1 MKGEKDI
8 KVKQFTIAAKKNT
21 LKRGINLKTESL
33 QEKEDEKADAR
44 GNPQRYAMSQI
55 SNRSKKASV
64 RGIQAVDFLGQRVK
78 SLERAK
84 TSELHTE
91 SGSKK
96 QDEKD
101 FYEPFTG
108 SGYCE
113 TLRHHNDITLH
124 RRSPIVSS
132 GNAKPTSENTHR
144 HNITFVKKDT
154 QNKKRRTR
162 KNGVSRYKPK
172 RRKGNAKQ
180 IVIACSGVFLVA
192 IIVILMMSLSTGAYG
207 ADISDLE
214 LTGEESTDMVMVA
227 ASQIGNE
234 GGELYWR
241 WYGFSAHVDWCAVF
255 VSWCADQAGLLD
267 NGSMPKFAV
276 CDDGIRWFVKKGR
289 WFNRNI
295 EPKPSMIIFFDWDG
309 DGRSDHVG
317 IVEKFEEGMIYTI
330 EGNSNDVCKEK
341 RYAVGDKVIMGYGD
355 CTTKYSCCNRIL

>member
-1 MKGEKDI
+1 MKNVEDI
-8 KVKQFTIAAKKNT
+8 KVKQFAIAVKKNN

-33 QEKEDEKADAR
+33 QEKEDEKADGR

-55 SNRSKKASV
+55 SIRSKKV
-64 RGIQAVDFLGQRVK
+64 VVGGIQAAAFLGQRVK

-84 TSELHTE
+84 TAEFHTE
-91 SGSKK
+91 GSIKER
-96 QDEKD
+96 DEKD

-108 SGYCE
+108 SEYCE

-162 KNGVSRYKPK
+162 KNGVSRYKLK

-192 IIVILMMSLSTGAYG
+192 IIVILMMSLSAGAYG

-214 LTGEESTDMVMVA
+214 LTGEGSTDMVMVA

-276 CDDGIRWFVKKGR
+276 CDDGIRWFIDKGR

-295 EPKPSMIIFFDWDG
+295 SPEPGMVIFFDWDQ

-317 IVEKFEEGMIYTI
+317 IVEKCEEDMIYTI
-330 EGNSNDVCKEK
+330 EGNSNDVCM
-341 RYAVGDKVIMGYGD
+341 RRCYVAGSGVIMGYGV
-355 CTTKYSCCNRIL
+355 SFA

>member
-1 MKGEKDI
+1 MKDEKDI
-8 KVKQFTIAAKKNT
+8 KVKQFVIATKKST

-33 QEKEDEKADAR
+33 QEKEDEKAGAR

-64 RGIQAVDFLGQRVK
+64 RGIQAAAFSERRAK
-78 SLERAK
+78 SVERAK
-84 TSELHTE
+84 GQELQTE
-91 SGSKK
+91 ISGMKP
-96 QDEKD
+96 DEGD

-108 SGYCE
+108 SVYSE
-113 TLRHHNDITLH
+113 TLQHHNILSIY
-124 RRSPIVSS
+124 RKPSS
-132 GNAKPTSENTHR
+132 VPHENAKPTSENTHR

-162 KNGVSRYKPK
+162 KNGVSRYKLK

-192 IIVILMMSLSTGAYG
+192 IIVVLMVSLSAGAYG
-207 ADISDLE
+207 ADISDHE
-214 LTGEESTDMVMVA
+214 LTGEGSADMVMIA
-227 ASQIGNE
+227 ASQVGNE

-267 NGSMPKFAV
+267 DGSMPKFAV
-276 CDDGIRWFVKKGR
+276 CDDGIRWFVENGR

-295 EPKPSMIIFFDWDG
+295 SPEPGMIIFFDWNQDG
-309 DGRSDHVG
+309 ISDHTG
-317 IVEKFEEGMIYTI
+317 IVEKCGDGLVYTI
-330 EGNSNDVCKEK
+330 EGNSNDVCMKK
-341 RYAVGDKVIMGYGD
+341 WYAAGDKVIMGYGV
-355 CTTKYSCCNRIL
+355 K

>member
-1 MKGEKDI
+1 MREDSDVKNVEDI
-8 KVKQFTIAAKKNT
+8 KVKQFAIAVKKNT
-21 LKRGINLKTESL
+21 LKRWSNLKTESL
-33 QEKEDEKADAR
+33 QERDDEKVDAR

-64 RGIQAVDFLGQRVK
+64 RGIQAAAFLGQRVK

-84 TSELHTE
+84 TAEFHTE
-91 SGSKK
+91 GSIKER
-96 QDEKD
+96 DEKD
-101 FYEPFTG
+101 FYKPFTG
-108 SGYCE
+108 SGHWE
-113 TLRHHNDITLH
+113 TSQGHNNISIY
-124 RRSPIVSS
+124 RKPPIMSS
-132 GNAKPTSENTHR
+132 EKAKPESHNIPR
-144 HNITFVKKDT
+144 HNITFVKKDI
-154 QNKKRRTR
+154 QQKKRRTR

-276 CDDGIRWFVKKGR
+276 CDDGIRWFVEKGR

-295 EPKPSMIIFFDWDG
+295 SPELGMIIFFDWDQ
-309 DGRSDHVG
+309 DGRADHVG
-317 IVEKFEEGMIYTI
+317 IV
-330 EGNSNDVCKEK
+330 
-341 RYAVGDKVIMGYGD
+341 
-355 CTTKYSCCNRIL
+355 

>member
-1 MKGEKDI
+1 MKNVEDI
-8 KVKQFTIAAKKNT
+8 KVKQFAIAVKKNT

-33 QEKEDEKADAR
+33 QERDDEKADAR

-55 SNRSKKASV
+55 SNKSKKAAI
-64 RGIQAVDFLGQRVK
+64 RGIQAVAFSERRAKTLK
-78 SLERAK
+78 RAK

-113 TLRHHNDITLH
+113 TLRHHNDITSH

-132 GNAKPTSENTHR
+132 ENLNPTSENIHR
-144 HNITFVKKDT
+144 HNITLVKKDT

-192 IIVILMMSLSTGAYG
+192 IIVILMMSLSAGAYG

-214 LTGEESTDMVMVA
+214 LTGEGSTDMVMVA

-276 CDDGIRWFVKKGR
+276 CDDGIRWFIDKGR

-295 EPKPSMIIFFDWDG
+295 SPEPGMVIFFDWDQ

-317 IVEKFEEGMIYTI
+317 IVEKCEEDMIYTI
-330 EGNSNDVCKEK
+330 EGNSNDVCM
-341 RYAVGDKVIMGYGD
+341 RRCYVAGSGVIMGYGV
-355 CTTKYSCCNRIL
+355 SFA

>member
-1 MKGEKDI
+1 MKDEKDI
-8 KVKQFTIAAKKNT
+8 KVKQFVIATKKST

-33 QEKEDEKADAR
+33 QEKEDEKAGAR

-64 RGIQAVDFLGQRVK
+64 RGIQAAIFLGQRVK

-91 SGSKK
+91 SSSKK
-96 QDEKD
+96 PDEKD

-124 RRSPIVSS
+124 RRTPFVSS

-154 QNKKRRTR
+154 QSKKRRTL

-192 IIVILMMSLSTGAYG
+192 IIVILMMSLSAGAYG

-214 LTGEESTDMVMVA
+214 LTGEGSTDMVMVA

-267 NGSMPKFAV
+267 DGSVPKFAV
-276 CDDGIRWFVKKGR
+276 CDDGIRWFVEKGR

-295 EPKPSMIIFFDWDG
+295 SPEPGMIIFFDWDQ

-317 IVEKFEEGMIYTI
+317 IVEQCEEDMIYTI
-330 EGNSNDVCKEK
+330 EGNSGDVCM
-341 RYAVGDKVIMGYGD
+341 RRCYVVGSDVIMGYGFG
-355 CTTKYSCCNRIL
+355 SNRY

>member
-1 MKGEKDI
+1 MKNVEDI
-8 KVKQFTIAAKKNT
+8 KVKQFAIAVKKNT

-33 QEKEDEKADAR
+33 QERDDEKADAR

-55 SNRSKKASV
+55 SNKSKKASV
-64 RGIQAVDFLGQRVK
+64 MGIQAAAFLGQRVK

-113 TLRHHNDITLH
+113 TLRHHNDITSH

-132 GNAKPTSENTHR
+132 ENLNPTSENIHR
-144 HNITFVKKDT
+144 HNITLVKKDT

-192 IIVILMMSLSTGAYG
+192 IIVILMMSLSAGAYG

-214 LTGEESTDMVMVA
+214 LTGEGSTDMVMVA

-267 NGSMPKFAV
+267 DGSVPKFAV
-276 CDDGIRWFVKKGR
+276 CDDGIRWFVEKGR

-295 EPKPSMIIFFDWDG
+295 SPELGMIIFFDWDQ
-309 DGRSDHVG
+309 DGRADHVG
-317 IVEKFEEGMIYTI
+317 IVEQCENGMIYTI
-330 EGNSNDVCKEK
+330 EGNSHDVC
-341 RYAVGDKVIMGYGD
+341 RRRCYVVG
-355 CTTKYSCCNRIL
+355 S

>member
-8 KVKQFTIAAKKNT
+8 KIKQFAIAAKKNT
-21 LKRGINLKTESL
+21 LKRGINLKTAML
-33 QEKEDEKADAR
+33 QEKEDEKADDR
-44 GNPQRYAMSQI
+44 RNPQQYAMSQI
-55 SNRSKKASV
+55 STRSKKAAI
-64 RGIQAVDFLGQRVK
+64 RGIQAVAFSERRAK
-78 SLERAK
+78 SLGRAK
-84 TSELHTE
+84 TSEVHTE
-91 SGSKK
+91 NGSKN

-113 TLRHHNDITLH
+113 ALRHHNDITLH

-162 KNGVSRYKPK
+162 KNGVCRYKPK

-192 IIVILMMSLSTGAYG
+192 IIVVLMVSLSAGAYG

-214 LTGEESTDMVMVA
+214 LTGEGSADMVMVA

-255 VSWCADQAGLLD
+255 VSWCADQAGLID
-267 NGSMPKFAV
+267 DGSMPKFAV
-276 CDDGIRWFVKKGR
+276 CDDGIRWFVEKGR

-295 EPKPSMIIFFDWDG
+295 SPEPGMVIFFDWDQ

-317 IVEKFEEGMIYTI
+317 IVEQCEDGMIYTI
-330 EGNSNDVCKEK
+330 EGNSGYVCRRKC
-341 RYAVGDKVIMGYGD
+341 YTAGSDVIMGYGI
-355 CTTKYSCCNRIL
+355 S

>member
-1 MKGEKDI
+1 MKNVEDI
-8 KVKQFTIAAKKNT
+8 KVKQFAIAVKKNT

-33 QEKEDEKADAR
+33 QERDDEKADAR

-55 SNRSKKASV
+55 SNKSKKAAI
-64 RGIQAVDFLGQRVK
+64 RGIQAVAFSERRAKTLK
-78 SLERAK
+78 RAK

-113 TLRHHNDITLH
+113 TLRHHNDITSH

-132 GNAKPTSENTHR
+132 ENLNPTSENIHR
-144 HNITFVKKDT
+144 HNITLVKKDT

-192 IIVILMMSLSTGAYG
+192 IIVILMMSLSAGAYG

-214 LTGEESTDMVMVA
+214 LTGEGSTDMVMVA

-267 NGSMPKFAV
+267 DGSVPKFAV
-276 CDDGIRWFVKKGR
+276 CDDGIRWFVEKGR

-295 EPKPSMIIFFDWDG
+295 SPELGMIIFFDWDQ
-309 DGRSDHVG
+309 DGRADHVG
-317 IVEKFEEGMIYTI
+317 IVEQCENGMIYTI
-330 EGNSNDVCKEK
+330 EGNSHDVC
-341 RYAVGDKVIMGYGD
+341 RRRCYVVGRDVIMGYGI
-355 CTTKYSCCNRIL
+355 S

>member
-1 MKGEKDI
+1 MKNVEDI
-8 KVKQFTIAAKKNT
+8 KVKQFAVAVKKNT
-21 LKRGINLKTESL
+21 LKRGSNLKTESL
-33 QEKEDEKADAR
+33 QERDDEKVDAR
-44 GNPQRYAMSQI
+44 GNPQQYAVSHI
-55 SNRSKKASV
+55 STKSNKVAV
-64 RGIQAVDFLGQRVK
+64 RGIQAAAFLGQRAKPLGRVK
-78 SLERAK
+78 N
-84 TSELHTE
+84 SELYTE
-91 SGSKK
+91 NGSKK

-124 RRSPIVSS
+124 RRTPFVSS

-144 HNITFVKKDT
+144 HNITFVEKDT

-192 IIVILMMSLSTGAYG
+192 IIVILMMSLSAGAYG

-214 LTGEESTDMVMVA
+214 LTGEGSADMVMVA

-234 GGELYWR
+234 GGEIYWR
-241 WYGFSAHVDWCAVF
+241 WYGFSAHVDWCAAF
-255 VSWCADQAGLLD
+255 VSWCADQAGLID
-267 NGSMPKFAV
+267 DGSMPKFAV
-276 CDDGIRWFVKKGR
+276 CDDGIRWFIEKGR
-289 WFNRNI
+289 WFNRDI
-295 EPKPSMIIFFDWDG
+295 EPRPGMIIFFDWDG

-317 IVEKFEEGMIYTI
+317 IVEQCEDDMIYTI
-330 EGNSNDVCKEK
+330 EGNSND
-341 RYAVGDKVIMGYGD
+341 A
-355 CTTKYSCCNRIL
+355 

>member
-1 MKGEKDI
+1 MREDSDVKNVEDI
-8 KVKQFTIAAKKNT
+8 KVKQFAIAVKKNN

-33 QEKEDEKADAR
+33 QEKEDEKADGR

-55 SNRSKKASV
+55 SNRSKKAAV
-64 RGIQAVDFLGQRVK
+64 RGIQAAAFLGQRVK
-78 SLERAK
+78 PLK
-84 TSELHTE
+84 
-91 SGSKK
+91 G
-96 QDEKD
+96 
-101 FYEPFTG
+101 
-108 SGYCE
+108 
-113 TLRHHNDITLH
+113 HNNIPIY
-124 RRSPIVSS
+124 RKPSSVSPE
-132 GNAKPTSENTHR
+132 NAKPASENIPR

-192 IIVILMMSLSTGAYG
+192 IIVILMMSLSAGAYG

-214 LTGEESTDMVMVA
+214 LTGEDSTDMVMVA

-241 WYGFSAHVDWCAVF
+241 WYGFSSHVDWCAAF
-255 VSWCADQAGLLD
+255 VSWCADQAGLID
-267 NGSMPKFAV
+267 DGSMPKFAV
-276 CDDGIRWFVKKGR
+276 CDDGIRWFIEKGR

-295 EPKPSMIIFFDWDG
+295 SPELGMIIFFDWDQ

-317 IVEKFEEGMIYTI
+317 IVEQCEDDMIYTI
-330 EGNSNDVCKEK
+330 EGNSNDACM
-341 RYAVGDKVIMGYGD
+341 RRCYAVGSSVVIGYGV
-355 CTTKYSCCNRIL
+355 

>member
-1 MKGEKDI
+1 MREDSDVKDEKDI
-8 KVKQFTIAAKKNT
+8 KVKQFAIATKKST
-21 LKRGINLKTESL
+21 LKRGINLKTDPL
-33 QEKEDEKADAR
+33 QERDDEKVDAR

-55 SNRSKKASV
+55 SNRSKKAAV
-64 RGIQAVDFLGQRVK
+64 RGIQAAAFLGQRVK

-84 TSELHTE
+84 TAEFHTE
-91 SGSKK
+91 GSIKK

-113 TLRHHNDITLH
+113 TSKDLNNILIYRKPSIM
-124 RRSPIVSS
+124 SS
-132 GNAKPTSENTHR
+132 EKAKPESHNIPR
-144 HNITFVKKDT
+144 HNITFVKKDI
-154 QNKKRRTR
+154 QQKKRRTR

-192 IIVILMMSLSTGAYG
+192 IIVILMMSLSAGAYG

-214 LTGEESTDMVMVA
+214 LTGEGSTDMVMVA
-227 ASQIGNE
+227 VSQIGNE

-276 CDDGIRWFVKKGR
+276 CDDGIRWFIDKGR

-295 EPKPSMIIFFDWDG
+295 SPEPGMVIFFDWDQ

-317 IVEKFEEGMIYTI
+317 IVEKCEEDMIYTI
-330 EGNSNDVCKEK
+330 EGNSNDVCM
-341 RYAVGDKVIMGYGD
+341 RRCYVAGSGVIMGYGV
-355 CTTKYSCCNRIL
+355 SFA